1 MLSTLRGCKRSG
13 HCIGKPSGSLQ
24 RVGPTLPAGGAA
36 GGIGGG
42 VAAVASELPSAG
54 TGGAVDWHDAASKSA
69 TVGAVGW
76 HDAASKSAMPD
87 CEHPDHLRR
96 VWAARSRLGSA
107 DFLSSVSARVSGCAG
122 SCDFLTTDSA
132 AFTSEASSTDTTRQ
146 PIRPVSGPGSA
157 EKQISSDSEIVEGLS
172 GLEQRSCDGGASWE
186 DIVSASLQKTE
197 LSVMSWNV
205 LARQYTRHNR
215 QYHRAGPGVEDPLQT
230 CRRYKI
236 AGDEIVNRSC
246 DVVLLQEC
254 EAAFFSADWNLAARE
269 LLSKYTVFRC
279 PHSEASP
286 GTAVLVKRD
295 GRAVAEASRPQCI
308 GGISEVGGPGKV
320 ATIVPMRVA
329 SRSFV
334 AISTHFTFSGN
345 AEGRLHHANLIGE
358 AVRGRSV
365 VLGGDFNC
373 VPGAQLEAL
382 ESSTFLGSLLRAP
395 VDTATGLTSDF
406 TREVCIDH
414 FYISEDLGKARAVA
428 LAEPS
433 NPWGGNAS
441 HPAEVTGASDHV
453 PIMVHVALSE
463 ELADGG
469 YGDQHPAGMTLV
481 TRHLQPDSGK

>member
-1 MLSTLRGCKRSG
+1 MAACSDGGWAVRGT
-13 HCIGKPSGSLQ
+13 PWNWDQALQ
-24 RVGPTLPAGGAA
+24 RDA
-36 GGIGGG
+36 GIGHEGG
-42 VAAVASELPSAG
+42 LIEHEKPG
-54 TGGAVDWHDAASKSA
+54 TWRRPDAAEA
-69 TVGAVGW
+69 NGEDRQGGDDDMQGVDVGA
-76 HDAASKSAMPD
+76 P
-87 CEHPDHLRR
+87 L
-96 VWAARSRLGSA
+96 L
-107 DFLSSVSARVSGCAG
+107 
-122 SCDFLTTDSA
+122 
-132 AFTSEASSTDTTRQ
+132 
-146 PIRPVSGPGSA
+146 
-157 EKQISSDSEIVEGLS
+157 
-172 GLEQRSCDGGASWE
+172 
-186 DIVSASLQKTE
+186 E

-205 LARQYTRHNR
+205 LARQYTRHNK

-236 AGDEIVNRSC
+236 AGDEIINRNC

-254 EAAFFSADWNLAARE
+254 EAAFFRADWNLAARE

-308 GGISEVGGPGKV
+308 GGIDEVGGPGKV
-320 ATIVPMRVA
+320 ATIVPMRA
-329 SRSFV
+329 GSRSFV

-395 VDTATGLTSDF
+395 VDTATGLNSDF
-406 TREVCIDH
+406 AREVCIDH
-414 FYISEDLGKARAVA
+414 FYISDDLGEARAVA